1 MTSNVEVFTE
11 LSKPIFDGLTELVRE
26 RIELANMRK
35 KVKQLKSQRDI
46 VKLEKQVR
54 EEVLPQGAREVP

>member
-1 MTSNVEVFTE
+1 M
-11 LSKPIFDGLTELVRE
+11 SKPIFDGLTELVRE